1 MSTPKFPVKFKPIF
15 RDENGEVEER
25 PARGGEDA
33 VAHLDDLV

>member
-15 RDENGEVEER
+15 KDDDGNVVEK